1 MKDTDDSAI
10 LHLEVGDS
18 VASSNTKGRGNRRKF
33 PVVDSDQVRTLVDK
47 TPLSGEANEPELV
60 FRTPC
65 TVSGLGAG
73 CSSGILGFV
82 FGFGGYWLK
91 ERGRGVLKQALKG
104 GLSSAKTFAVLGGLY
119 TGVTCFM
126 TRLRKKSDALNSGAA
141 GCSTGLVLG
150 WSSGGHVAA
159 IQNCI
164 MFGLFSYFLDN
175 VSDGDAVASEIGARH
190 CAGRRKLL
198 HRNQS
203 MSAKEW
209 LQPCLSISYFNS
221 FSPYFSES

>member
-10 LHLEVGDS
+10 LHLEVGDRL
-18 VASSNTKGRGNRRKF
+18 ASSNTKGRGNRRKF
-33 PVVDSDQVRTLVDK
+33 PVVDSDQVR
-47 TPLSGEANEPELV
+47 
-60 FRTPC
+60 
-65 TVSGLGAG
+65 

-141 GCSTGLVLG
+141 GCSTGLVLDG
-150 WSSGGHVAA
+150 AA
-159 IQNCI
+159 EGMLLQFRIVSCLDCSRI
-164 MFGLFSYFLDN
+164 FWTMFLMGMQLPLKL
-175 VSDGDAVASEIGARH
+175 VQGIVRETEAVAQRINHVS
-190 CAGRRKLL
+190 
-198 HRNQS
+198 
-203 MSAKEW
+203 
-209 LQPCLSISYFNS
+209 
-221 FSPYFSES
+221 

>member
-1 MKDTDDSAI
+1 MKDTKDSVI

-18 VASSNTKGRGNRRKF
+18 LASNTKDTVKRRKF
-33 PVVDSDQVRTLVDK
+33 PVVESDQVRTLVDK
-47 TPLSGEANEPELV
+47 NPLSGESNESELV

-65 TVSGLGAG
+65 TISGLGAA
-73 CSSGILGFV
+73 CSSGLLGFV

-91 ERGRGVLKQALKG
+91 ERRRGVLRQALKG

-150 WSSGGHVAA
+150 WNSGGHVAA
-159 IQNCI
+159 IQNCV

-175 VSDGDAVASEIGARH
+175 VSDGDAMASENDARH
-190 CAGRRKLL
+190 FARRQEQLPG
-198 HRNQS
+198 NQS
-203 MSAKEW
+203 LSAKEW
-209 LQPCLSISYFNS
+209 LKPCLSTSYFNS
-221 FSPYFSES
+221 FSP